1 MVDKVGGVEFD
12 VTIDSTGAVAAGSRL
27 VENNKSISDSFDKI
41 DKEAKKFEG
50 SMKGLTSQYSRSS
63 SELKEFISQQL
74 SAGRTIDEN
83 GNVITAYGV
92 KARNLSEQL
101 SALTDEFKKNE
112 SRVKSVDDAYSALT
126 KEQKVLEVAINE
138 VNEELKENV
147 AVQAASEKSTK
158 NLAVSSKGASK
169 AIGGMGRN
177 VGMAGVQIGQ
187 FAGQI
192 QGGQSALLAFSQQGA
207 DIGMLF
213 GPAGMIA
220 GGIIAVGAA
229 LAGSLMP
236 GLMDSTD
243 ATKELA
249 DKLRDLQKEN
259 KLTEAQTKFL
269 ADQEVIANKIK
280 EDRIKEIKKEIKE
293 TETLIKRT
301 EAQAESLGRMGKA
314 AQMRIDS
321 GEIEV
326 AESRVNALNA
336 EMDVLQGKTGGDSD
350 AVALAAQRAKE
361 SAESRIE
368 ILKKSLEAENELLS
382 ANAQNRKNI
391 EKGIVSAAEAAAM
404 EGDIA
409 KRGRLDLAHDVLI
422 QSLDREK
429 QAILDSETIKAE
441 EKAALVKSYN
451 DLESQAKKNHDK
463 NIEKQGKDHA
473 AAMIKIKEMEES
485 AKRKAVAGAFGDLS
499 QLMNTESR
507 KLFEIGKAAALA
519 SAVVSGYDA
528 AVTNYKKGSDIGGP
542 PVGAAFA
549 AASLAATFAQVR
561 AIQSTSFGGSGSGQ
575 SIQGGQVS
583 NNVNGGGVGPQ
594 QNNQDISIS
603 VTGGDDAGRSILN
616 LVNMTIAN
624 GGKIG
629 GG

>member
-12 VTIDSTGAVAAGSRL
+12 IDIDTTGAVTAGSKIIQ
-27 VENNKSISDSFDKI
+27 NNEKIEDSFQDI
-41 DKEAKKFEG
+41 DLAAKKSSDTIVKG
-50 SMKGLTSQYSRSS
+50 SK
-63 SELKEFISQQL
+63 K
-74 SAGRTIDEN
+74 AG
-83 GNVITAYGV
+83 
-92 KARNLSEQL
+92 
-101 SALTDEFKKNE
+101 
-112 SRVKSVDDAYSALT
+112 
-126 KEQKVLEVAINE
+126 
-138 VNEELKENV
+138 
-147 AVQAASEKSTK
+147 
-158 NLAVSSKGASK
+158 K

-229 LAGSLMP
+229 LAGTLMP

-243 ATKELA
+243 ATEKLSDKLTELRKTNRLSAEQVAFLNQVEEDARKTAKEKIKDLSKTIKEKELSIIK
-249 DKLRDLQKEN
+249 DKELIETGHQLLKLRKGESVSGKKSAAAARIKEEEKALIQLRAARSTLNQDIQASEDPSKAIMDESNARISALKTASEIEN
-259 KLTEAQTKFL
+259 KLIREKNEEGYRIRLDGMSMAESAQTSAWEKEKIRLKASSDARIAMMKSEAQK
-269 ADQEVIANKIK
+269 AQENKILSEEQK
-280 EDRIKEIKKEIKE
+280 SQIAKDYGMLELDQKNQLNEKL
-293 TETLIKRT
+293 T
-301 EAQAESLGRMGKA
+301 QAEEAHS
-314 AQMRIDS
+314 
-321 GEIEV
+321 
-326 AESRVNALNA
+326 
-336 EMDVLQGKTGGDSD
+336 
-350 AVALAAQRAKE
+350 AK
-361 SAESRIE
+361 
-368 ILKKSLEAENELLS
+368 
-382 ANAQNRKNI
+382 
-391 EKGIVSAAEAAAM
+391 
-404 EGDIA
+404 
-409 KRGRLDLAHDVLI
+409 
-422 QSLDREK
+422 
-429 QAILDSETIKAE
+429 
-441 EKAALVKSYN
+441 
-451 DLESQAKKNHDK
+451 
-463 NIEKQGKDHA
+463 
-473 AAMIKIKEMEES
+473 MIKIKEMEER
-485 AKRKAVAGAFGDLS
+485 AKRQAVAGAFGDLS

-519 SAVVSGYDA
+519 SAVITGYDA
-528 AVTNYKKGSDIGGP
+528 AVTNYAKGSKIGGP

-603 VTGGDDAGRSILN
+603 VTGGDDAGRSILA
-616 LVNMTIAN
+616 LVNMQLAN

>member
-12 VTIDSTGAVAAGSRL
+12 INVNSSQANAALARFGEQAQKLTAKMKPLDSGTVSLKNHLSDVKKRADLAAKASSNLSRSVGMGAVQ
-27 VENNKSISDSFDKI
+27 F
-41 DKEAKKFEG
+41 
-50 SMKGLTSQYSRSS
+50 
-63 SELKEFISQQL
+63 
-74 SAGRTIDEN
+74 
-83 GNVITAYGV
+83 
-92 KARNLSEQL
+92 
-101 SALTDEFKKNE
+101 
-112 SRVKSVDDAYSALT
+112 
-126 KEQKVLEVAINE
+126 
-138 VNEELKENV
+138 
-147 AVQAASEKSTK
+147 
-158 NLAVSSKGASK
+158 
-169 AIGGMGRN
+169 
-177 VGMAGVQIGQ
+177 GQ
-187 FAGQI
+187 FAGQV

-213 GPAGMIA
+213 GPTGMIA

-229 LAGSLMP
+229 LAGTLMP

-243 ATKELA
+243 ATEKLSDKLKELRKTNRLSA
-249 DKLRDLQKEN
+249 EQVAFLNQVEEDARKTAKE
-259 KLTEAQTKFL
+259 
-269 ADQEVIANKIK
+269 KIK
-280 EDRIKEIKKEIKE
+280 
-293 TETLIKRT
+293 
-301 EAQAESLGRMGKA
+301 
-314 AQMRIDS
+314 
-321 GEIEV
+321 
-326 AESRVNALNA
+326 
-336 EMDVLQGKTGGDSD
+336 
-350 AVALAAQRAKE
+350 
-361 SAESRIE
+361 
-368 ILKKSLEAENELLS
+368 
-382 ANAQNRKNI
+382 
-391 EKGIVSAAEAAAM
+391 
-404 EGDIA
+404 
-409 KRGRLDLAHDVLI
+409 DL
-422 QSLDREK
+422 
-429 QAILDSETIKAE
+429 SETIKEKELSIIKDKEMIKTGHQLLKLRKGESVSGKKSAAAARIKEE
-441 EKAALVKSYN
+441 EKALIQLRAARATLNQDMEASEDPSKVIMEESSARIAALKTASEIENKLIREKNEEGYRIRLDGMSMAESAQVSAWEKEKIRLKAASEARIAMMKSETQKAQENKILSEEQKLQIAN
-451 DLESQAKKNHDK
+451 DYAMLVLDQKNQL
-463 NIEKQGKDHA
+463 NEKLRQSEEAHTSK
-473 AAMIKIKEMEES
+473 MIKIKEMEES
-485 AKRKAVAGAFGDLS
+485 AKRKEVAGAFGNMS